1 VPDQADDDNKNKYDE
16 AFAKDYWDES
26 TRELKLDVEKYRDGQ
41 PRRDIDLTINFKTG
55 CIDPV
60 NL

>member
-1 VPDQADDDNKNKYDE
+1 VPKEYDE
-16 AFAKDYWDES
+16 DSKDYKEEIAKDYWNGS